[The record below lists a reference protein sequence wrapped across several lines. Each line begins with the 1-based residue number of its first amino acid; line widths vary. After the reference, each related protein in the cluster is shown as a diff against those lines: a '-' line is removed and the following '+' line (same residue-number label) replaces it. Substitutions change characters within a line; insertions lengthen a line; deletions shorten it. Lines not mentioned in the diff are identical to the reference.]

1 MKHARVKDILISYQT
16 GGMVQVARY
25 LSDPE
30 IEIEENTWEWKM
42 KKLLDSH
49 NWGSME
55 AEIASLLFTFKLTEE
70 DGPEN
75 TIGKGNT
82 GEGSES

>member
-1 MKHARVKDILISYQT
+1 MKSARVKDVLIAYQT

-30 IEIEENTWEWKM
+30 LDIKENTWEWKM
-42 KKLLDSH
+42 KNLLESH
-49 NWGSME
+49 NWRSME

-70 DGPEN
+70 NGRED
-75 TIGKGNT
+75 TIGSDT

>member
-1 MKHARVKDILISYQT
+1 MKHARVKDVLISYQT

-30 IEIEENTWEWKM
+30 LKIDENTWEWKM
-42 KKLLDSH
+42 KKLLESE
-49 NWGSME
+49 NWRSME

-70 DGPEN
+70 NGREN
-75 TIGKGNT
+75 TIGRGNT

>member
-1 MKHARVKDILISYQT
+1 MKHARVKDVLISYQT

-30 IEIEENTWEWKM
+30 LEIMENTWEWKM
-42 KKLLDSH
+42 KKLLESE
-49 NWGSME
+49 NWRSME

-70 DGPEN
+70 NGREN
-75 TIGKGNT
+75 TIGRGNT

>member
-1 MKHARVKDILISYQT
+1 MKHARVKDVLIAYQT

-30 IEIEENTWEWKM
+30 LKIEENTWEWKM
-42 KKLLDSH
+42 KNLLESH
-49 NWGSME
+49 NWRSME

-70 DGPEN
+70 NGREN
-75 TIGKGNT
+75 TIGSDT

>member
-25 LSDPE
+25 LSDPDLK
-30 IEIEENTWEWKM
+30 IEENTWEWKM
-42 KKLLDSH
+42 KNLLESE
-49 NWGSME
+49 NWRSME

-70 DGPEN
+70 NGREN
-75 TIGKGNT
+75 TIGRSDT
-82 GEGSES
+82 GEGSKS